1 MDDLPKV
8 IKIQAILLVITFL
21 VSASLIYGHLKGW
34 YELRYVEGI
43 SMEPT
48 FFEGDLTINVPV
60 TTEELELGT
69 VVSFPTPGGDEAIHR
84 IVGTTESGCFLTKGD
99 NNPVNDLEPTCKVSG
114 RVIARIPRVGN
125 ISKFLRDFFQS

>member
-1 MDDLPKV
+1 VDDLPKV

-43 SMEPT
+43 SME
-48 FFEGDLTINVPV
+48 LTINVPV